1 VTEATPPDEVR
12 DAPQT
17 SSNQAKTEPIPP
29 SPAADPPDF
38 VPGGNRTGDSAT
50 ATEPGE
56 SGAAPTGDPAVG
68 TARNDNSGEFGND
81 PNAHG
86 AEGAAPLESRPRVD
100 TSADAN
106 AGGPAGG
113 QPDSDTEGEAARR
126 APGSVGDAPAAF
138 QTDPEA
144 NAANTVAAMSPT
156 DAPVPAPG
164 FISDEH
170 GHVAVSTHAAQGTSE
185 ELAGAE
191 GIRTTA
197 IAQPGKPDG
206 EVAT

>member
-1 VTEATPPDEVR
+1 MTEATQPEEVR

-38 VPGGNRTGDSAT
+38 VPGGDRAGDSAT

-68 TARNDNSGEFGND
+68 TARNDNSGESGND
-81 PNAHG
+81 PNARG
-86 AEGAAPLESRPRVD
+86 GEGAPPLETRPTVD
-100 TSADAN
+100 TRTDAS
-106 AGGPAGG
+106 AGGRVGG
-113 QPDSDTEGEAARR
+113 RPDSDTDGEAARP
-126 APGSVGDAPAAF
+126 APDSLGEAPAAF
-138 QTDPEA
+138 ETDPEA
-144 NAANTVAAMSPT
+144 NVANTVAAMGGS
-156 DAPVPAPG
+156 DSPVPAPG